1 VGYSDLVLGA
11 LGVSR
16 WPPEGLGSCARSV
29 LHALG
34 APAAYAVS
42 LAGVYVDGG
51 KLACGPRLG
60 VPAAVLAP
68 TAALD
73 ELAGAPALVIGGE
86 ATVYPVA
93 LVERPSLGRA
103 AVDDFGAVVL
113 TLSGPVSS
121 AGAAAAALG
130 APCGLPV
137 EGALAPVFSVS
148 GRGVPGLHPDPGA
161 RPRYAIVDAVVEGG
175 GVAGASLWSS
185 PDDSGGLG
193 VPVACSVPL
202 ESPSLE
208 SLASHLGS
216 GRARVYRVYAARG
229 AYFVAAGEASS
240 RYGDYAVVLVEA
252 PGPGAVEAL
261 AGLSGYSVS
270 QRYCTGDRCGAALLL
285 HGGEL
290 EDAERMAEEAIEA
303 LEAGM

>member
-1 VGYSDLVLGA
+1 VSYSDVVLGA

-16 WPPEGLGSCARSV
+16 WPPEGLGSCAQSV
-29 LHALG
+29 LHARG

-51 KLACGPRLG
+51 RLACRPGAG
-60 VPAAVLAP
+60 VPAAVLAGP
-68 TAALD
+68 
-73 ELAGAPALVIGGE
+73 EWLAVLSGAPALVLGGE
-86 ATVYPVA
+86 AAVYPVA
-93 LVERPSLGRA
+93 LLERPSLGRA
-103 AVDDFGAVVL
+103 VVDDAGAVVL
-113 TLSGPVSS
+113 TLSGPVSA
-121 AGAAAAALG
+121 AGAAAAAG
-130 APCGLPV
+130 GGSCSLPV

-148 GRGVPGLHPDPGA
+148 GEGVPGLHPDPGA
-161 RPRYAIVDAVVEGG
+161 RPRYAVVDAAIEGG
-175 GVAGASLWSS
+175 VVRASLWSS
-185 PDDSGGLG
+185 PDESGGLG
-193 VPVACSVPL
+193 VPVACGAAL

-252 PGPGAVEAL
+252 PGPGAVETL
-261 AGLSGYSVS
+261 AGLPGYSVS

-290 EDAERMAEEAIEA
+290 EDAERMAEEAIQAIE
-303 LEAGM
+303 EGV